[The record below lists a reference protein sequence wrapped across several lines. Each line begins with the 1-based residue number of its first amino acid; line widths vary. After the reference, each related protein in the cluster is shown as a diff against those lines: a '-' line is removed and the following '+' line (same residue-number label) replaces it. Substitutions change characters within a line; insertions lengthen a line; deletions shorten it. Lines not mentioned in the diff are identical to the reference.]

1 MLPTSL
7 PVELEPRVIPAAPP
21 QPAPLNDLGTMLSPS
36 QVRTFRDCGAKW
48 YYKYALGLPDPPN
61 GSLVRGR
68 VVHQMA
74 EAFFRAKLDGGS
86 PDPDD
91 LQACFEDAWDRE
103 AAGAAFG
110 AEEDV
115 DLLKRQAAM
124 LTRKYLDEVAP
135 EIEPAALELSVQGVG
150 VPVRGFVDL
159 LDTSGR
165 VIDLKTAAR
174 KPTGVSGDYAFQAGH
189 LPPALPGCQ
198 RQSTRRY
205 PGGHQEPPTGH
216 AGVHGLAGG
225 SEAHREA
232 VSVAAGGDA
241 GGHLPAQPVIE
252 PVLVQAL
259 CLCRG
264 MRSRIWRQRQGRR
277 GRPGIVQRGIPA
289 DLGLI
294 A

>member
-1 MLPTSL
+1 MLPSL
-7 PVELEPRVIPAAPP
+7 PIELEPRVIPAAPP
-21 QPAPLNDLGTMLSPS
+21 QATPLNDFGTVLSPS

-48 YYKYALGLPDPPN
+48 YYKYALRLPDPPN

-91 LQACFEDAWDRE
+91 LAASFDQAWDTA

-110 AEEDV
+110 ADEDV

-135 EIEPAALELSVQGVG
+135 EIEPAALELSVQGVIGG

-174 KPTGVSGDYAFQAGH
+174 KPTGISADYAFQLATYARLCPGANGKAR
-189 LPPALPGCQ
+189 LDTLVATKSPQVVTQEFTVSPPDRKL
-198 RQSTRRY
+198 TEKLY
-205 PGGHQEPPTGH
+205 PL
-216 AGVHGLAGG
+216 V
-225 SEAHREA
+225 REA
-232 VSVAAGGDA
+232 MREGIYLPNRSSNLCSYKHCAFAAVCEVEFGGR
-241 GGHLPAQPVIE
+241 VK
-252 PVLVQAL
+252 
-259 CLCRG
+259 
-264 MRSRIWRQRQGRR
+264 RSGE
-277 GRPGIVQRGIPA
+277 
-289 DLGLI
+289 DL

>member
-1 MLPTSL
+1 MLPSL
-7 PVELEPRVIPAAPP
+7 PIEPEPRVIPATPP
-21 QPAPLNDLGTMLSPS
+21 HVESLNDFGGVLSPS

-74 EAFFRAKLDGGS
+74 EAFFQSKLDGRS

-91 LQACFEDAWDRE
+91 LQASFEEAWDT
-103 AAGAAFG
+103 AAAQAAFG
-110 AEEDV
+110 ADEDV

-135 EIEPAALELSVQGVG
+135 EIEPAALELPVQGVIGG

-174 KPTGVSGDYAFQAGH
+174 KPTGVSADYAFQVATYARLCPGANGKARVDTLVATKSPQVVTQEYTVSLADVKLTEKLYPLVREAMREGIY
-189 LPPALPGCQ
+189 LPNRSSNLCSYKHCAFAAVC
-198 RQSTRRY
+198 
-205 PGGHQEPPTGH
+205 E
-216 AGVHGLAGG
+216 AEFGG
-225 SEAHREA
+225 S
-232 VSVAAGGDA
+232 VKGG
-241 GGHLPAQPVIE
+241 E
-252 PVLVQAL
+252 E
-259 CLCRG
+259 
-264 MRSRIWRQRQGRR
+264 
-277 GRPGIVQRGIPA
+277 
-289 DLGLI
+289 DL